1 MGTLHRLVAEVGRE
15 EAMRRVMPEERQL
28 VRVAADVML
37 DEDDGIGVTYSGFCQ
52 AALPHKRLASDQA
65 WVRQSERVTLM
76 LEPGR
81 LIKPGT
87 ADTDFVGVP
96 FGSRARLILLYLQTQ
111 AIRNGSREVELGRS
125 MRHWL
130 RRMEIPQGGKSIA
143 EVRDQA
149 TRLSTC
155 KLTFFYK
162 AAAGGTGFSAERIV
176 DDGVLFLD
184 DGHNDEQGA
193 LFVESVRLST
203 SFFAALRA
211 HPVPIWEP
219 ALKHIQNNSLALDAY
234 VWLAY
239 RLHVL
244 QRPMLVRWAALHGQF
259 GGGFKAVR
267 QFKPTFAQN
276 LRLAGVVYPDAHFE
290 VEDEGV
296 RLYPSRPPIAKVG

>member
-1 MGTLHRLVAEVGRE
+1 MGTLHTLIAEVGRD
-15 EAMRRVMPEERQL
+15 EALRRTLPEERHL
-28 VRVAADVML
+28 VRIASDVLM
-37 DEDDGIGVTYSGFCQ
+37 DEEDGIGVTYSGFCQ
-52 AALPHKRLASDQA
+52 AALPHRKLPLDQA
-65 WVRQSERVTLM
+65 WVRQNERMTLM
-76 LEPGR
+76 VEPGR
-81 LIKPGT
+81 IIRPGT
-87 ADTDFVGVP
+87 IDTDFVGVP
-96 FGSRARLILLYLQTQ
+96 FGSRARLILLYLQSQ
-111 AIRNGSREVELGRS
+111 ALRSGSRQVELGTS

-130 RRMEIPQGGKSIA
+130 RRMGIPQGGNSIA

-184 DGHNDEQGA
+184 QGHNEAQGT
-193 LFVESVRLST
+193 LFVESVRISE
-203 SFFAALRA
+203 SFFTALKA

-219 ALKHIQNNSLALDAY
+219 AIKHIQNNSLALDAY

-244 QRPMLVRWAALHGQF
+244 QRPILVRWAALHGQF

-267 QFKPTFAQN
+267 QFKPTFVQN
-276 LRLAGVVYPDAHFE
+276 LRLATAVYPDAQ
-290 VEDEGV
+290 VDVADEGV
-296 RLYPSRPPIAKVG
+296 WLRPSRPPIAKLA